1 MVPQVISAL
10 ITILFLS
17 EAARAHDI
25 YTHLKSR
32 SGKSCC
38 DNSDCRP
45 APYRITS
52 SGVEMLVGETWVW
65 VPRGIIEY
73 RMLEGDTGRPTAA
86 TGAESGT
93 KAASSRTAR
102 FYPRRLLPR
111 PNRAVPAPVAST
123 WSPRSA
129 PARAAPPTRHA
140 QRCNGNRDSE
150 VQTGSARLRP
160 AARPHSA

>member
-17 EAARAHDI
+17 GVAQAHDI

-45 APYRITS
+45 APYRTTS

-65 VPRGIIEY
+65 VPR
-73 RMLEGDTGRPTAA
+73 L
-86 TGAESGT
+86 
-93 KAASSRTAR
+93 TAR

-111 PNRAVPAPVAST
+111 LNRAVPAPVPST
-123 WSPRSA
+123 WSLRSA
-129 PARAAPPTRHA
+129 PARAALPTRHA
-140 QRCNGNRDSE
+140 QRCNGNPDSE

-160 AARPHSA
+160 AARPHSAWRQSGG